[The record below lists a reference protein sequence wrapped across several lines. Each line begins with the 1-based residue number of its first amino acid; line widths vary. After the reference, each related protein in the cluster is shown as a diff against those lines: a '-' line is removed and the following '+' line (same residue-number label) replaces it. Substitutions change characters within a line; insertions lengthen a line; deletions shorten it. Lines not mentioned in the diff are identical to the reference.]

1 MCDMNEYESRMTDK
15 LTPPFGRMRRYRD
28 MLATST
34 DATGIDEVVT
44 PELPVVD
51 RAQLSTHK
59 LPAKIRLQA
68 ISESS
73 RLSLPILGGISI
85 DNQPTLSLPAIPG
98 PKKAGNQTSLPETQ
112 TTGGINYISFAIG
125 LIKSSGI
132 YAIGS
137 MASPLIALIL
147 TPFLTHNILHADYG
161 AYAVINV
168 AIALMSG
175 ITQISLGSAL
185 FRVYITDYEAQRDR
199 LAVISTTLIL
209 LSFTSIP
216 ATIAML
222 ITAPWLSEILF
233 RNASFSNS
241 VSLAALVMLAQ
252 NLTVPG
258 LSWLRAENR
267 AALYT
272 VFTLISLFFNLSA
285 SIILVGVLHLGI
297 VGALSATG
305 GSYAVV
311 VVCTLPLVLQRA
323 GLHLRFDIARK
334 LLFFGVPMV
343 LSFISVWV
351 LQLSDRY
358 LLSYFGSLAQ
368 TASYSVAYTLGGA
381 LSPVIL
387 GPFGL
392 AWPSIMYTIAKRKD
406 AAYIYKF
413 VFRWFSIVLLVA
425 VFALS
430 LLAIVLLNMLFP
442 PAYHSAA
449 PVIPIVAMSTM
460 FYGIY
465 NVFTVGIFVQR
476 KPWFII
482 IFTSLAAL
490 VNVGLNIILIPLYG
504 SMGAAV
510 STLLAYA
517 LLALIAYI
525 VNQRVYPIPF
535 EIGKFLFA
543 LLVGTG
549 LYVGSTALGKTQKT
563 LGTWGIY
570 MCALALYTGCLLLL
584 GKFPARILIK
594 KIFQQKQEDSVS

>member
-1 MCDMNEYESRMTDK
+1 MNDV
-15 LTPPFGRMRRYRD
+15 
-28 MLATST
+28 LATPAG
-34 DATGIDEVVT
+34 ATEIDEVVT
-44 PELPVVD
+44 TDLPVAD
-51 RAQLSTHK
+51 RAQLPTQK
-59 LPAKIRLQA
+59 LLAQLGVRD
-68 ISESS
+68 ISKSY
-73 RLSLPILGGISI
+73 RLSLPTVDSISI
-85 DNQPTLSLPAIPG
+85 AGQPGGMLPATPG
-98 PKKAGNQTSLPETQ
+98 PKKAGNQTSLPASQ
-112 TTGGINYISFAIG
+112 TTGGESYLSPAIS

-147 TPFLTHNILHADYG
+147 SPFLTHNISRVDYG
-161 AYAVINV
+161 AFAVLNV
-168 AIALMSG
+168 AIAFISG
-175 ITQISLGSAL
+175 ITQLALGSAL
-185 FRVYITDYEAQRDR
+185 FRVYITDYEAQSDR
-199 LAVISTTLIL
+199 LAVLSTTLLL
-209 LSFTSIP
+209 LSLTSIP

-222 ITAPWLSEILF
+222 ITAPWLSELLF
-233 RNASFSNS
+233 RNASFSNA
-241 VSLAALVMLAQ
+241 VSIMALVVLAQ

-258 LSWLRAENR
+258 FAWLRAENR

-272 VFTLISLFFNLSA
+272 VFTLISLFVNLGA
-285 SIILVGVLHLGI
+285 TVILVGVLHLGI
-297 VGALSATG
+297 AGALGATG
-305 GSYAVV
+305 GSYGVVAV
-311 VVCTLPLVLQRA
+311 CMLPLVLQRA
-323 GLHLRFDIARK
+323 GLHLRFDIAWK
-334 LLFFGVPMV
+334 LLFFGIPMV

-406 AAYIYKF
+406 AAYTYQL
-413 VFRWFSIVLLVA
+413 VFRWFSIILLIA

-430 LLAIVLLNMLFP
+430 LLATVLLNMLFP

-449 PVIPIVAMSTM
+449 PVIPIIAVSTM

-490 VNVGLNIILIPLYG
+490 VNVGLNIVLIPLYG

-517 LLALIAYI
+517 LLVSIAYI
-525 VNQRVYPIPF
+525 VNQQVYPIPF

-543 LLVGTG
+543 LIVGTA
-549 LYVGSTALGKTQKT
+549 LYVGSTMLSQTQKT

-570 MCALALYTGCLLLL
+570 ICALALYTGCLLLS
-584 GKFPARILIK
+584 GKFPARTLLK
-594 KIFQQKQEDSVS
+594 KIFQQKQEDSHP